1 VVEAHRYLAGAVYY
15 VDDDE
20 VELPG
25 ESTRRLHDERRP
37 VVVVSDQGE
46 VNQTNAQSPRDW
58 PSVLVVPV
66 SSSTSYRTRFD
77 VKLSAGCGN
86 LSKKAWARIPALQ
99 PIDKSALKELIGL
112 VPMEVLE
119 DITAQILNYLGL
131 IEPEPSEEEEE
142 GEEEEEDLAH

>member
-1 VVEAHRYLAGAVYY
+1 
-15 VDDDE
+15 
-20 VELPG
+20 
-25 ESTRRLHDERRP
+25 
-37 VVVVSDQGE
+37 
-46 VNQTNAQSPRDW
+46 
-58 PSVLVVPV
+58 
-66 SSSTSYRTRFD
+66 